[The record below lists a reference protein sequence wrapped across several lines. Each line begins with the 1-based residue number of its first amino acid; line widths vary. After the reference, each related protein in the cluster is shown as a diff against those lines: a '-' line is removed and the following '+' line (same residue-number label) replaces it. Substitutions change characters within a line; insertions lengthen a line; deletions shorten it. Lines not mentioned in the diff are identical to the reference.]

1 MTSACRR
8 RAVERSRATEGE
20 RGGASYKRIKY
31 VDKKLFTIYQH
42 IFPHLEN
49 VSKRKH
55 LFIVVGGS
63 DYITITKKCK
73 VVLSLHLAF
82 FLILY

>member
-20 RGGASYKRIKY
+20 RGGASYKRIEY
-31 VDKKLFTIYQH
+31 SYKKLFTIYQH

-49 VSKRKH
+49 VSKRKQIFIEY
-55 LFIVVGGS
+55 LFPSTTMLSGVVIMS
-63 DYITITKKCK
+63 Q
-73 VVLSLHLAF
+73 
-82 FLILY
+82 